1 MSRNRVWLF
10 GAILALGIL
19 LLAMPATAWEF
30 SMKGSY
36 VWNYGYRTQLG
47 DAGFFG
53 VYDNDNRAVLPG
65 GVSLHAVNAWLGSHS
80 NQLQN
85 FQTGVAVAGFTGVLN
100 PGEILVSGH
109 DGGWDTM
116 WMDSWMEL
124 RINPAIR
131 IRGLYHIGE
140 WAGTTGTQTTTG
152 FLQGEGAL
160 VQSQY
165 QVFSRPG
172 VKRSFS
178 PGYWNL
184 LWLTAQLPWGD
195 FAIGKR
201 PSAFGTGLMWNG
213 EDSRSSEAFALFA
226 SYGPL
231 RIGGGFYWGRSGS
244 EGFVTD
250 PFDKSGFRVYDI
262 TFPAITYRNG
272 PLDAGVQFL
281 YLKRHRGGDASNIF
295 ATKLTRF
302 RDRNDFYGAVYT
314 KYNNGRFFFNAE
326 LDWYDRIDRL
336 GRQAFFNADPDRSS
350 DLYIQHYRWMTELG
364 FLCGPTKLSLLYSW
378 SAGNDRRGALANGA
392 TSGGIPNINQGTLN
406 EPTNNATGGLVQ
418 GTTASNTGL
427 YRPYS
432 YLMVYAYGLG
442 THIEGDTGNGYVE
455 DASCY
460 AARFDYAVAANLNV
474 YGSFFW
480 ADRVGNAHGWGFLK
494 PATLAAQA
502 APNGAAFPVYNGL
515 VSGYVAGAPTI
526 PDNNLGWEVDGG
538 FDWKLLEGLT
548 VNATFAYWKPGKWF
562 NYACVDKSVPDWST
576 QTVGN
581 RFGVSPGRDIAPIF
595 GVDLKV
601 VADF

>member
-1 MSRNRVWLF
+1 
-10 GAILALGIL
+10 
-19 LLAMPATAWEF
+19 
-30 SMKGSY
+30 
-36 VWNYGYRTQLG
+36 LG
-47 DAGFFG
+47 DGGFFG
-53 VYDNDNRAVLPG
+53 PYDVDNRPG
-65 GVSLHAVNAWLGSHS
+65 IANLQAVNAWLGTHS
-80 NQLQN
+80 NALQN
-85 FQTGVAVAGFTGVLN
+85 FQTGVAVAGFAGVFN
-100 PGEILVSGH
+100 PAEVLVSGH
-109 DGGWDTM
+109 DGGWNTI
-116 WMDSWMEL
+116 WMDSWMDL
-124 RINPAIR
+124 KVNPAVR
-131 IRGLYHIGE
+131 IRGLYRIGE
-140 WAGTTGTQTTTG
+140 WAITTGTQTSTG

-165 QVFSRPG
+165 TVFSRPG

-201 PSAFGTGLMWNG
+201 PSTFGTGLMWNG

-231 RIGGGFYWGRSGS
+231 RIGGGFYWGRPGS
-244 EGFVTD
+244 DGYVMD
-250 PFDKSGFRVYDI
+250 AFDKSGFRIYDI

-272 PLDAGVQFL
+272 PLDVGMQFL
-281 YLKRHRGGDASNIF
+281 YLQRHRGGDRRNQGPVLT
-295 ATKLTRF
+295 TKNTDF
-302 RDRNDFYGAVYT
+302 RDRADFYGAVYT

-336 GRQAFFNADPDRSS
+336 GRQAFFNADPDRSA
-350 DLYIQHYRWMTELG
+350 DLYIQHYRFMTELG
-364 FLCGPTKLSLLYSW
+364 FLCGPAKLALLYSW
-378 SAGNDRRGALANGA
+378 SSGNDRRGALANGA

-418 GTTASNTGL
+418 STTASNTGL

-460 AARFDYAVAANLNV
+460 AARLDYAVASNLNL

-480 ADRVGNAHGWGFLK
+480 ADRVGNAYGWGFLK
-494 PATLAAQA
+494 PAALAAQA
-502 APNGAAFPVYNGL
+502 APNATAFPAANGI

-526 PDNNLGWEVDGG
+526 PDNNLGWEVDAGI
-538 FDWKLLEGLT
+538 DWKLLEGFTL
-548 VNATFAYWKPGKWF
+548 NATFAYWQPGRWF
-562 NYACVDKSVPDWST
+562 NFACIDKSVAGWNVQVLGNNFGANPDRSID
-576 QTVGN
+576 G
-581 RFGVSPGRDIAPIF
+581 IF
-595 GVDLKV
+595 AVDFKV
-601 VADF
+601 VGDF